1 MEKLNNSLAEM
12 ADNASEN
19 KRKWKFDNFT
29 ANKYTEFTNFSLKY
43 AWYKTLKGLS
53 WKIKIV

>member
-19 KRKWKFDNFT
+19 KRKWKFYNFT
-29 ANKYTEFTNFSLKY
+29 ANKYTEFTKKIFFKICMIQ
-43 AWYKTLKGLS
+43 KLKGPIL
-53 WKIKIV
+53 KD